1 MLDSAC
7 LSSPHSA
14 LPLPPQKRNEWLSI
28 TLCQP
33 LSGYITTY
41 PLYFHSSLSP
51 RCCNLPTQPTFLIGV
66 TIYCFLETK
75 DSLNLWWL
83 FNLEI
88 FQLYHRAKTGLK
100 IEFGSFPGL
109 LIMQSILSCET
120 GQCQQPLPIS
130 HAMRRVNNSMVTII
144 LNTHSHSILHFQNR
158 IQQITWV
165 I

>member
-1 MLDSAC
+1 MAMIPRASCPKHQNIKQKLYCNKFHKDFKNSPHQQQKENRYLMLDSAC
-7 LSSPHSA
+7 LSSPHST

-41 PLYFHSSLSP
+41 PLYFHSYLSP
-51 RCCNLPTQPTFLIGV
+51 LCCNLPIQPTFLIGV

-88 FQLYHRAKTGLK
+88 FQLYHRAKTAVWK
-100 IEFGSFPGL
+100 
-109 LIMQSILSCET
+109 
-120 GQCQQPLPIS
+120 
-130 HAMRRVNNSMVTII
+130 
-144 LNTHSHSILHFQNR
+144 LNLDLFLGY
-158 IQQITWV
+158 W
-165 I
+165 